1 VEARLENLA
10 KGHERWLRDHPKIQR
25 AFPGGPYILLHTLSH
40 LLIQSLSMRCGYPAS
55 SIRERIYADYLA
67 ECYGILLYTGTPDAE
82 GTLGGLVQEARNLE
96 DHLAGALRLAALC
109 SNDPI
114 CAQHAPGK
122 SLEGRW
128 LQGAA
133 CHGCTLLA
141 ETSCEMRNDYLD
153 RALVVPVPGLTDAA
167 FFPALP

>member
-1 VEARLENLA
+1 
-10 KGHERWLRDHPKIQR
+10 
-25 AFPGGPYILLHTLSH
+25 
-40 LLIQSLSMRCGYPAS
+40 M
-55 SIRERIYADYLA
+55 
-67 ECYGILLYTGTPDAE
+67 
-82 GTLGGLVQEARNLE
+82 QEARNLE

-114 CAQHAPGK
+114 CSQHAPGK

-167 FFPALP
+167 FFPASP